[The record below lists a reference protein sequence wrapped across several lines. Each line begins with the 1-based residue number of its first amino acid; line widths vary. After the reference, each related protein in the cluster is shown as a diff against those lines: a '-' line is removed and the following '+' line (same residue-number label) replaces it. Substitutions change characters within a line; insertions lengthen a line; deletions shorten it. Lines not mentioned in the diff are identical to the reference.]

1 MGIIGSRKIADYIA
15 AFAHFGGLNH
25 TYQTRPFGRH
35 ALINDSIEIYQASH
49 FSDLVADYRTYFKA
63 DYSEIYL
70 QFPAE
75 LWDALLLEKFHL
87 VPDDVIIELYKS
99 WKSFWRGQL
108 PNTSKQDKSL
118 SKFHLMSAQI
128 QSGATL
134 IESVAVDEPILI
146 TVLALTVKRL
156 YQNADL
162 FYSDCVQLMTSSYVD
177 QIGDE
182 RLFVKVGPEDYP
194 DDQTYFIYTVDEDF

>member
-25 TYQTRPFGRH
+25 TYHTRPFGRH
-35 ALINDSIEIYQASH
+35 ALINDSIEIYQVSH
-49 FSDLVADYRTYFKA
+49 ISDLVADYRTYFKA

-108 PNTSKQDKSL
+108 PNISKQDED
-118 SKFHLMSAQI
+118 F
-128 QSGATL
+128 L
-134 IESVAVDEPILI
+134 ILDLRGKRNGLTKVI
-146 TVLALTVKRL
+146 TRQFIKRL
-156 YQNADL
+156 AHNHFISEASKIL
-162 FYSDCVQLMTSSYVD
+162 EVTLA
-177 QIGDE
+177 
-182 RLFVKVGPEDYP
+182 ED
-194 DDQTYFIYTVDEDF
+194 